1 MARHRWEQNEHLVRS
16 FTKENKNLKSN
27 IKKLE
32 CSNYVLG
39 NSRLNFL
46 MEAILKT
53 VLKSFLNPSV
63 ASRSNSKRPLLSSSL
78 VSSVRK
84 YLTSYCTLMNKLR
97 NTLQVD
103 NDLLVSSSDFQTN
116 EGIWSAIRSAFLRVR
131 DRVSKAMI

>member
-1 MARHRWEQNEHLVRS
+1 MARYRWERNEHLVRS

-53 VLKSFLNPSV
+53 VMRSFLNPSV
-63 ASRSNSKRPLLSSSL
+63 ASRSNYKRPLLSSSL

-84 YLTSYCTLMNKLR
+84 YLTFYCTLMNKLR

-103 NDLLVSSSDFQTN
+103 NDLLVSSSGFQTN
-116 EGIWSAIRSAFLRVR
+116 EGIWSALRSAFLRVR

>member
-1 MARHRWEQNEHLVRS
+1 MARHRWERNEHLVRS

-32 CSNYVLG
+32 CSNYVLS

-97 NTLQVD
+97 NTLQVG
-103 NDLLVSSSDFQTN
+103 NDLLVSSSGFQTN
-116 EGIWSAIRSAFLRVR
+116 EGIWSALRSAFLRVR